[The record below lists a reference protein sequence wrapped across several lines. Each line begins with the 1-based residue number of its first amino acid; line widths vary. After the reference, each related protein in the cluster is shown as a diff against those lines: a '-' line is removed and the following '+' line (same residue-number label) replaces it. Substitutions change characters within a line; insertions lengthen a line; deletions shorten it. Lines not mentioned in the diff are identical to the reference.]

1 MWSPSTVTSKRPLR
15 AVMRSTIKLGQTA
28 WKGPF
33 WYSFWLF
40 QPLALNNNRSCSRR
54 IGGGRSLTT
63 VSHFGPPHRGDRRG
77 IGGGSA
83 GDGQKTSKNNSKNS
97 KGVVFCFSFLFFFT
111 LFGFLFFDLLQVVKH
126 PRGSSHGALGVC
138 VAWPP
143 VSPSAQKCT
152 EPALEILCI
161 DGSAIGK
168 GPSSRRCKR
177 W

>member
-1 MWSPSTVTSKRPLR
+1 MMWSPSTVTSKRPLR

-63 VSHFGPPHRGDRRG
+63 VSHFGPPPGG

-83 GDGQKTSKNNSKNS
+83 GDPRGIRGGWSKN
-97 KGVVFCFSFLFFFT
+97 
-111 LFGFLFFDLLQVVKH
+111 VK
-126 PRGSSHGALGVC
+126 
-138 VAWPP
+138 
-143 VSPSAQKCT
+143 K
-152 EPALEILCI
+152 
-161 DGSAIGK
+161 
-168 GPSSRRCKR
+168 
-177 W
+177 